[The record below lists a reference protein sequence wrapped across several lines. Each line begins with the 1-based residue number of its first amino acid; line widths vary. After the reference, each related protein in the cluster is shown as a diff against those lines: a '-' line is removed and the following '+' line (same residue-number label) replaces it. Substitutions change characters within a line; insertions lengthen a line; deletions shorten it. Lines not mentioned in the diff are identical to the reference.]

1 MIDGE
6 TLVGAADLWLG
17 VPGPV
22 ELVTGLDDPAS
33 MTWSPPVDAINLI
46 PWSRV
51 VKLISLRITSTKPS
65 LSRYGM

>member
-6 TLVGAADLWLG
+6 TFVGAADLCAG

-46 PWSRV
+46 R
-51 VKLISLRITSTKPS
+51 
-65 LSRYGM
+65 